1 MSRRPVEDRWAVI
14 TWHKEGMTTADICR
28 KTGFDRRFVTRCI
41 SKYNDSGSVDDA
53 KRAGRKRK
61 LSTHVERT
69 VETKMR
75 GKRRRSS
82 RGVATE
88 LKQQQIADVSYKTVQ
103 RTAHRR
109 GLRALKQ
116 RKTSRLSETHK
127 HGRLQFAKANNTKNW
142 SNVVFSDE
150 HTFKQFKGGN
160 PQHAFVWA
168 KTPSTVPVKEVER
181 WGLTLD
187 VWAGI
192 SLRGKT
198 EVAFYEGSLNAHA
211 YQEILENTLLPA
223 AQQLFEDEKGGW
235 ELQQDKA
242 TCHMA
247 KSTKEWLEQHGVEVV
262 EGWPTKGDDI
272 NPIENLWAILD
283 DRLASKKFSTKK
295 RMKTAIRQLW
305 DDVDFSL
312 LHNLI
317 HSVPDRLRRIRK
329 AEGGS
334 IKAVN

>member
-1 MSRRPVEDRWAVI
+1 MSRRPAEDRWAVI
-14 TWHKEGMTTADICR
+14 TWHKQGLTTAGICR
-28 KTGFDRRFVTRCI
+28 NTGFDRQFVARCI

-53 KRAGRKRK
+53 KPTGRKRK
-61 LSTHVERT
+61 LSTHMERT

-82 RGVATE
+82 RVVARE
-88 LKQQQIADVSYKTVQ
+88 LNQQHIADVSHQTVQ

-127 HGRLQFAKANNTKNW
+127 RGRLEFAKAYRMKNW
-142 SNVVFSDE
+142 SNVIFTDE

-160 PQHAFVWA
+160 PRHDFVWA
-168 KTPSTVPVKEVER
+168 KTPSEVPVKEVER
-181 WGLTLD
+181 WGLALD

-211 YQEILENTLLPA
+211 YQDILENTLLPA
-223 AQQLFEDEKGGW
+223 AQDLFEDEKGGW

-242 TCHMA
+242 TCHTA
-247 KSTKEWLEQHGVEVV
+247 KSTQEWLESHGVDVV
-262 EGWPTKGDDI
+262 EEWPTKGDDI

-283 DRLASKKFSTKK
+283 DKLATKKFRTKK
-295 RMKTAIRQLW
+295 GMTKAIRQIW
-305 DDVDFSL
+305 DEVDLPL
-312 LHNLI
+312 LRNLI
-317 HSVPDRLRRIRK
+317 QSVPDRLRRIRK